1 MKILDTVFVQK
12 LVAGEKLTWHGRYH
26 SHSENEY
33 EIHYFVEG
41 EGSFLS
47 NKTRYT
53 ITKGALFLSAPH
65 EFHSIVP
72 QRVTK
77 PLTYYAV
84 LFSIDEKA
92 DNDVYQLL
100 TQALASSKGCLHSD
114 KVNRFSLDE
123 VLNLCVKPGSYESIA
138 ASFLFASY
146 LYRWYSDEVDG
157 RNESVELNAKAI
169 EGNKTSKAYVT
180 KAVALMKEKNILVE
194 DIAWKLGLSAEHFIR
209 IFKSEMNITPHQY
222 SVRLRVQD
230 AATRLVSSEKTIGKI
245 ASELAFENQF
255 HFSRVF
261 KKCTGFS
268 PTEYRRHYGQEVDLL
283 LK

>member
-26 SHSENEY
+26 SHGENEY
-33 EIHYFVEG
+33 EIHYFTEG

-53 ITKGALFLSAPH
+53 IDKGSLFLSAPH

-84 LFSIDEKA
+84 LFSVDEEA
-92 DNDVYQLL
+92 DSDVYQLL
-100 TQALASSKGCLHSD
+100 TSALSASKNCIHSNT
-114 KVNRFSLDE
+114 VNRFSFDE
-123 VLNLCVKPGSYESIA
+123 VLNLCVSPGSYESIA
-138 ASFLFASY
+138 ASFLFASF
-146 LYRWYSDEVDG
+146 LYRWYGEPTGAQQDAS
-157 RNESVELNAKAI
+157 NLQLKSS
-169 EGNKTSKAYVT
+169 EGNKNTKAYIT
-180 KAVALMKEKNILVE
+180 KAIALMKDNTTSIE

-222 SVRLRVQD
+222 CIRLRIQD
-230 AATRLVSSEKTIGKI
+230 AATQLLISDKHIGKI
-245 ASELAFENQF
+245 SEEHAFENQF

-268 PTEYRRHYGQEVDLL
+268 PSEYRKLYGQADIL
-283 LK
+283 

>member
-1 MKILDTVFVQK
+1 MKILDTVFVQR

-26 SHSENEY
+26 SHGENEY

-53 ITKGALFLSAPH
+53 IDKGSLFLSAPH

-84 LFSIDEKA
+84 LFTVDEEA
-92 DNDVYQLL
+92 DSDVYQLL
-100 TQALASSKGCLHSD
+100 TSALASSKTCLHS
-114 KVNRFSLDE
+114 KAVNRFSFDE
-123 VLNLCVKPGSYESIA
+123 VLNLCVTPGSYESIA

-146 LYRWYSDEVDG
+146 LYRWYAGFAGDD
-157 RNESVELNAKAI
+157 NENQAALTEKTFD
-169 EGNKTSKAYVT
+169 GNKSAKAYVT
-180 KAVALMKEKNILVE
+180 KAIKLMKGNIEDPMLVE

-209 IFKSEMNITPHQY
+209 IFKNEMDITPHQY
-222 SVRLRVQD
+222 NVRLRVQD
-230 AATRLVSSEKTIGKI
+230 AATRLISTDKHIGKI
-245 ASELAFENQF
+245 SDELSFENQF

-268 PTEYRRHYGQEVDLL
+268 PSEYRKHYGQEVV
-283 LK
+283 